1 MNRNEE
7 KIEFILAYAY
17 KLKQSKAVLNKVVM
31 YIRQDG
37 LMRTL
42 QYLFVGTKKNKN
54 KSSAEKKFVGR
65 YICVYLKN
73 NLTKKSTKDTFSI
86 REVCNSNSQYM
97 KAERITIELI
107 ETTVRV
113 LESIKDSAIINK
125 NLKQDMEK
133 NLKSICIEFDNEN
146 EEIQYPYW
154 RKTYKEQINIEQKI
168 SDDLVKN
175 LKEKQEKIIKMY
187 TNNDYKPLVIKVSS
201 IHGSRMI
208 VGIGE
213 PSVEEINFHL
223 NYLYRVPEL
232 PATAIKGVF
241 RHFCER
247 YLKPKDLIQDW
258 FGEETAQGEIIFTDS
273 IPIRYEIKNDI
284 ITNQYED
291 YYKEENNEFPKQMHP
306 NIITYYSLNIE
317 EMDIVLLLHSKTNEN
332 LVKNYFLKCL
342 KECSFGA
349 RGAVGYGYINEYKSN

>member
-1 MNRNEE
+1 MNRNKE
-7 KIEFILAYAY
+7 KIEFILAYAC
-17 KLKQSKAVLNKVVM
+17 KLKQSKAVLNKVAM

-42 QYLFVGTKKNKN
+42 QYLFKVTKNDKNKTN
-54 KSSAEKKFVGR
+54 VQKEFVGR
-65 YICVYLKN
+65 YICAYLKN
-73 NLTKKSTKDTFSI
+73 NLVGKSMEDTFDI
-86 REVCNSNSQYM
+86 TEVCNTNSQYM
-97 KAERITIELI
+97 RSERMAIDLI
-107 ETTVRV
+107 ETTLRV
-113 LESIKDSAIINK
+113 FESIKTSTIIEEA
-125 NLKQDMEK
+125 MEK
-133 NLKSICIEFDNEN
+133 NLKSICVKFDNEN
-146 EEIQYPYW
+146 EGIQYPYW

-168 SDDLVKN
+168 SDDLVEH

-187 TNNDYKPLVIKVSS
+187 TNKDYKPLIIKVSS
-201 IHGSRMI
+201 ICGSRMI

-241 RHFCER
+241 RHFCNKFIEQEG
-247 YLKPKDLIQDW
+247 LVEDW
-258 FGEETAQGEIIFTDS
+258 FGEETTQGKIIFADS

-284 ITNQYED
+284 ISNQYKD
-291 YYKEENNEFPKQMHP
+291 YYKEENNEFPKQMSP

-317 EMDIVLLLHSKTNEN
+317 EMDIVLLVHDTIDGNV
-332 LVKNYFLKCL
+332 VKNYFLECL
-342 KECSFGA
+342 KQCSFGA